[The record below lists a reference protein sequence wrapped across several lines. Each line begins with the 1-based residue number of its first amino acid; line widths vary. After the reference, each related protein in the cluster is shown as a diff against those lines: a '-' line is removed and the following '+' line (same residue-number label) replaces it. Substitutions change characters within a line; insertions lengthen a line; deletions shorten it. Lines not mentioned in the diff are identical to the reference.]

1 MSYLPVLLVVT
12 QWDYLSGK
20 PTSRASCNIW
30 DETHLGAMPYL
41 PSYNIQYTICSWL
54 DSLILKVFSN

>member
-41 PSYNIQYTICSWL
+41 PSYNITIYYL
-54 DSLILKVFSN
+54 FMAGLTDLKGLF